1 MVKNKVS
8 MVTARLRTARL
19 QQTNHNTIEVL
30 EKWLHTIGYLK
41 RMYHRFRLLRRC
53 GMSTEASWSVGGT
66 VTPFSPWWQPKRTLS
81 RKPTTLLLKQKSF
94 ITIQMPLNMQSHHQ
108 MSNSRFIIFSI
119 TSHSVI
125 LPYPRHAHSIYCN
138 TLVLERC
145 KNRNHSHKRLDA
157 ISSLPK
163 SAIPTKNGH

>member
-1 MVKNKVS
+1 

-19 QQTNHNTIEVL
+19 QQTNHDTTEVL

-53 GMSTEASWSVGGT
+53 GMSTEASWRVGWT
-66 VTPFSPWWQPKRTLS
+66 VTPFSTWWHPKRALS

-108 MSNSRFIIFSI
+108 MSNSHFTIFFY
-119 TSHSVI
+119 H
-125 LPYPRHAHSIYCN
+125 LPLNFLSLSRRTHSIHCN
-138 TLVLERC
+138 TLVLEWCESRS
-145 KNRNHSHKRLDA
+145 HPHKRLGA
-157 ISSLPK
+157 ISSLP
-163 SAIPTKNGH
+163 